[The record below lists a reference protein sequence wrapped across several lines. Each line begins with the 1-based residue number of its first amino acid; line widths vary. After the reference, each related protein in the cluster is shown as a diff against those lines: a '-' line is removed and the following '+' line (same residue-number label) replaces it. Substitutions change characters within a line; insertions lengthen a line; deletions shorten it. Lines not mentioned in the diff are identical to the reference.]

1 LARFESILSGFESR
15 ERENE
20 RERRSA
26 RRRMEEREKEG
37 GEERTKGATA
47 GWPDYQKPVQ
57 PVQILAQPVLQQRR
71 AEKLQTI
78 SRKPDAQT
86 DTEEQSPDRARKAAE
101 PVLRLAE
108 PIFTRVKPVS
118 GRLSRFTQPGFSKTN
133 LA

>member
-47 GWPDYQKPVQ
+47 G
-57 PVQILAQPVLQQRR
+57 
-71 AEKLQTI
+71 
-78 SRKPDAQT
+78 
-86 DTEEQSPDRARKAAE
+86 
-101 PVLRLAE
+101 
-108 PIFTRVKPVS
+108 
-118 GRLSRFTQPGFSKTN
+118 
-133 LA
+133 